1 MIPYEPIQIS
11 IKKDIN
17 LNKKKKRKNE
27 WKILNRVEKT
37 TIQNEWWETIE
48 DKDHKKKSITKNM
61 NAQKPVSGGHTSLFV
76 GNLDPSVTDVN
87 GW

>member
-1 MIPYEPIQIS
+1 
-11 IKKDIN
+11 
-17 LNKKKKRKNE
+17 
-27 WKILNRVEKT
+27 
-37 TIQNEWWETIE
+37 
-48 DKDHKKKSITKNM
+48 M